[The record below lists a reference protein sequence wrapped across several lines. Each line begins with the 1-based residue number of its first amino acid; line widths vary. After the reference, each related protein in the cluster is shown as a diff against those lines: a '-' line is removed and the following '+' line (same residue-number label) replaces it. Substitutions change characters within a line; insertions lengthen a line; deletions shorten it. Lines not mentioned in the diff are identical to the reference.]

1 MVLYHGSNMAVEQPD
16 LNHSKTNLD
25 FGAGFYTTSDLDQAK
40 RWAVSTTRRRGTG
53 EATVTVYRVNST
65 LWRSKDSLTGIYH
78 GQSQAP
84 SRRKCLGYCD
94 WPCGQ
99 RRYAADHWNL
109 FERNHHGEDVY
120 TASEAAQ
127 IKESVYVQNRAG
139 NRHAG
144 VQGHNPELAVTEVE
158 IWKGLCRTW

>member
-65 LWRSKDSLTGIYH
+65 LWRPMAVQRFNSPNKAWLEYITVNRKHLPDESAWDYIFRRH
-78 GQSQAP
+78 
-84 SRRKCLGYCD
+84 SR
-94 WPCGQ
+94 
-99 RRYAADHWNL
+99 
-109 FERNHHGEDVY
+109 
-120 TASEAAQ
+120 
-127 IKESVYVQNRAG
+127 I
-139 NRHAG
+139 
-144 VQGHNPELAVTEVE
+144 VTE
-158 IWKGLCRTW
+158 K

>member
-1 MVLYHGSNMAVEQPD
+1 MGGFDDPAQRDWIGDSYRLPRKFYAMAANGGPKIHFSQQGV
-16 LNHSKTNLD
+16 
-25 FGAGFYTTSDLDQAK
+25 A
-40 RWAVSTTRRRGTG
+40 
-53 EATVTVYRVNST
+53 
-65 LWRSKDSLTGIYH
+65 GIYH

-127 IKESVYVQNRAG
+127 IKELP
-139 NRHAG
+139 
-144 VQGHNPELAVTEVE
+144 HNTAAHLTVPFPPYASCKFLDLPPVSLRNLQARLAKNSLVS
-158 IWKGLCRTW
+158 

>member
-65 LWRSKDSLTGIYH
+65 LWRPMAVQRFTSPNKAWLEYITVNRKHLPDESAWDIVIGPVANDDTQQTIGIYL
-78 GQSQAP
+78 
-84 SRRKCLGYCD
+84 RKYRAIKVVSWRVNFSTD
-94 WPCGQ
+94 
-99 RRYAADHWNL
+99 AIAD
-109 FERNHHGEDVY
+109 FEGL
-120 TASEAAQ
+120 
-127 IKESVYVQNRAG
+127 
-139 NRHAG
+139 
-144 VQGHNPELAVTEVE
+144 LAVN
-158 IWKGLCRTW
+158 

>member
-25 FGAGFYTTSDLDQAK
+25 FGAGFYTTSDLDQ
-40 RWAVSTTRRRGTG
+40 
-53 EATVTVYRVNST
+53 
-65 LWRSKDSLTGIYH
+65 
-78 GQSQAP
+78 
-84 SRRKCLGYCD
+84 
-94 WPCGQ
+94 
-99 RRYAADHWNL
+99 ADHWNL